1 MLSGFIAYIS
11 QLFGYLV
18 FHYKF
23 PLQERVFKSPLGVY
37 GAFYG
42 IAVFLLASIGII
54 GFQADGG
61 AAVIA
66 MVVLLC
72 VYSAIY
78 YLYSEKHQFFSSDE
92 KFIFTV
98 YMNTRTLIGAR

>member
-11 QLFGYLV
+11 QLIGYIV

-23 PLQERVFKSPLGVY
+23 PAQDRGYKSPLGVG
-37 GAFYG
+37 GAVYG
-42 IAVFLLASIGII
+42 IAVFALASVGII
-54 GFQADGG
+54 GFQDDGG

-72 VYSAIY
+72 VYTACY
-78 YLYSEKHQFFSSDE
+78 YLYSEKNQYFSSDE
-92 KFIFTV
+92 RFIFTV
-98 YMNTRTLIGAR
+98 YMNRRTLT